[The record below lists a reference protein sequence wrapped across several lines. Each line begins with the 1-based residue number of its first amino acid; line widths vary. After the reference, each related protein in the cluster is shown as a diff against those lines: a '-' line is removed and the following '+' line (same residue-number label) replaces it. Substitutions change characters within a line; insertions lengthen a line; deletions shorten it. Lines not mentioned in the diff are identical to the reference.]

1 MKENNTHNLPHVV
14 IGDIVMELLDETRS
28 FTPEIVLQK
37 LETAVD
43 ASKDSQHSHA
53 LNDAMTQVKAKLVPA
68 EQIIPDESNLTGS

>member
-1 MKENNTHNLPHVV
+1 MKENQTHVV
-14 IGDIVMELLDETRS
+14 IGDIVMELLNETRS

-37 LETAVD
+37 LETALD

-53 LNDAMTQVKAKLVPA
+53 LNHAMAQVKAKLVPA